1 MKDTRVTVT
10 LPEKFLAM
18 SCGYRAF
25 EDDVYLFSF
34 ELSKMSND
42 REDISNNLDTNF
54 LEVTLHQDPF
64 IFVI

>member
-18 SCGYRAF
+18 SCGYRMF

-34 ELSKMSND
+34 ELSKN
-42 REDISNNLDTNF
+42 
-54 LEVTLHQDPF
+54 
-64 IFVI
+64 

>member
-18 SCGYRAF
+18 CVDTARSRMMYIF
-25 EDDVYLFSF
+25 FHSNYQ
-34 ELSKMSND
+34 KISND

-54 LEVTLHQDPF
+54 LEVTLHQAPF

>member
-34 ELSKMSND
+34 ELSKN
-42 REDISNNLDTNF
+42 
-54 LEVTLHQDPF
+54 
-64 IFVI
+64 